1 MKTWRGR
8 RPAVPSPR
16 AILSVG
22 FLASEFDEIDRAAEA
37 VGMYTSAFV
46 RQAALD
52 SARRVLDGVRRMT
65 PDEGDPR

>member
-8 RPAVPSPR
+8 RPAVKTPR

-22 FLASEFDEIDRAAEA
+22 LLTAEFDEIDRAAEA
-37 VGMYTSAFV
+37 LGMYTSAFV

-52 SARRVLDGVRRMT
+52 SARRVLDGVARMAPPEAPT
-65 PDEGDPR
+65 